1 MEVIMYHYYY
11 EIDESV
17 LADIQEYEDQQ
28 LSRFK
33 NEFNCLFLSIS
44 SLYSWNY
51 TVSVCRWI
59 DTTVKW
65 HSKQFDG
72 YTATLQ
78 VDFTDSNGNLIE
90 VDENICSF
98 FENITFISFN
108 PILRKY
114 KVFQNEMLV
123 DIRKEIERFVQSL
136 DNS

>member
-1 MEVIMYHYYY
+1 MYHYYY

-28 LSRFK
+28 LSKFK
-33 NEFNCLFLSIS
+33 NEFDCLCLSIS

-59 DTTVKW
+59 DTTDKW

-78 VDFTDSNGNLIE
+78 ADFTDSNGNLIE

-108 PILRKY
+108 PILQKY